1 MNVHYHVTG
10 QLAQERQRERLA
22 DARRRQLRRE
32 LRNGQD
38 RRVPRTFSAV
48 SAITRRLAAAIAK
61 VGRTTARVPD
71 ATWPARPLSPG
82 ETPAE

>member
-1 MNVHYHVTG
+1 MNMHPDLIG
-10 QLAQERQRERLA
+10 QLAQERQRERLT

-32 LRNGQD
+32 FRHQQD
-38 RRVPRTFSAV
+38 RKVPRTFSTV

-61 VGRTTARVPD
+61 VGRTPARVPD
-71 ATWPARPLSPG
+71 TTWPARPLSPG